1 MELYVLDREL
11 NRLGLIDDYKALM
24 WERFYSKPGKF
35 TLELI
40 PDEYKYSLL
49 KNGNLLVKNDG
60 SHEVMYIDDID
71 LSENDD
77 GVITLKVEGLNIL
90 SYLDR
95 RITQR
100 EQKVS
105 GDAETVIRTYID
117 TNCINTEASRIIP
130 HLKLGDYKGLGDK
143 LEYNAHYKEVLD
155 EVCKIAELQNL
166 GIKASI
172 DIDSESKDIVID
184 IYEGLDRTENQTEN
198 VRAYFSEDYENIGDT
213 HYNYSCRD
221 FKNTCLVA
229 GAGEGKNRK
238 TLMIGNEN
246 IGLDRYEV
254 FIDARD
260 ISDVKGE
267 SETPI
272 PIEEY
277 NKLLKTRGDAK
288 LSEYDITESF
298 EGEALDTEGVRYKLD
313 YDLGDLVTVY
323 DDDWGIQVQTRI
335 VGITEHYTEDGL
347 NIDVQFGN
355 KKPDVLKKIKRRLS

>member
-1 MELYVLDREL
+1 MELYVLDRNL

-24 WERFYSKPGKF
+24 WERFYSKSGKF

-40 PDEYKYSLL
+40 PDKYKYSLL

-71 LSENDD
+71 LLENDD
-77 GVITLKVEGLNIL
+77 GVVTLKVEGLNIL

-117 TNCINTEASRIIP
+117 TNCITTEPHRVIP
-130 HLKLGDYKGLGDK
+130 HLKLGNYKGLGDTID
-143 LEYNAHYKEVLD
+143 YNAHYKEILD
-155 EVCKIAELQNL
+155 EVCKIAESQNL

-172 DIDSESKDIVID
+172 DIDSGSKDIVID
-184 IYEGLDRTENQTEN
+184 IYKGLDRTKNQTEN
-198 VRAYFSEDYENIGDT
+198 VRAYFSKDYENIGNP
-213 HYNYSCRD
+213 HYGYSCRD

-229 GAGEGKNRK
+229 GAGEGKYRK
-238 TLMIGNEN
+238 FLMLGDEN
-246 IGLDRYEV
+246 SGLDRYEV

-272 PIEEY
+272 PIVEY
-277 NKLLKTRGDAK
+277 NKLLKTRGESK
-288 LSEYDITESF
+288 LAEYEITQSF
-298 EGEALDTEGVRYKLD
+298 EGEALDTEGIKYKID
-313 YDLGDLVTVY
+313 YDLGDVVTVY
-323 DDDWGIQVQTRI
+323 DDDWGIQVKTRI

-347 NIDVQFGN
+347 SIDVQFGN
-355 KKPDVLKKIKRRLS
+355 NKPDVLKKIKRRLS